1 MTQVGWV
8 TMLTSSSTTI
18 LSGMTDSGGGG
29 SVLDQDAICASGSGV
44 TVEEVGS
51 LVLAGGGGGN
61 GSPAEGFVP
70 KRIVVHAGI
79 LAALSDD
86 GNTLLLADFRSRQIS
101 GPNDGWSLK
110 SKR

>member
-1 MTQVGWV
+1 M
-8 TMLTSSSTTI
+8 
-18 LSGMTDSGGGG
+18 
-29 SVLDQDAICASGSGV
+29 DQDAICASGCGV

-51 LVLAGGGGGN
+51 LVLAGGGGGGN

-86 GNTLLLADFRSRQIS
+86 GNTLLLADVRSRQI
-101 GPNDGWSLK
+101 GGTNDGWSLK